1 MTGERAVDP
10 AGVAQRFLALQ
21 AQDFPASQWAL
32 GVRSGATLA
41 EVEQV
46 YQDGRVV
53 RSWPLRGTLHA
64 CPAEDVGWLQ
74 RLTSAKALGASAQ
87 RRRDQLGLDLRL
99 IEQVRERAVAVLAGG
114 RALGREALLAE
125 VADRGVELLDHWK
138 YHLIW
143 FLAQTGTLLFG
154 PVADGE
160 PLLVLADEWVAQ
172 PRQLGREEGLAE
184 LVARYLAAHGPA
196 RLEDM
201 TWWSGLG
208 KREIQAGLT
217 LAGDRVIRV
226 EAADGTAH
234 WMTSGLADG
243 TDEAGLAN
251 DSGAV
256 AGPSDD
262 TRVVA
267 GPPTVELLPAF
278 DELLLGYRDRSL
290 TLDPAQA
297 PLICPG
303 GNGIFKPVVLVDG
316 VCAGTWRPLARGAL
330 KRLPQDKPVPIAVS
344 WFDQAARRSADP
356 ALLAEAADRYAR
368 YLGRERASVTVAA
381 A

>member
-1 MTGERAVDP
+1 
-10 AGVAQRFLALQ
+10 VAQRFLALQ
-21 AQDFPASQWAL
+21 AQDFSASQWAL
-32 GVRSGATLA
+32 GLRSGAALA
-41 EVEQV
+41 DVEQA
-46 YQDGRVV
+46 YRDGRVV
-53 RSWPLRGTLHA
+53 RSWPMRGTLHA

-74 RLTSAKALGASAQ
+74 RLTSAKALGAAAE
-87 RRRDQLGLDLRL
+87 RRRGQLRLELRL
-99 IEQVRERAVAVLAGG
+99 IEQVREQAVAVLSGG

-125 VADRGVELLDHWK
+125 VASRGVELLDPWK

-172 PRQLGREEGLAE
+172 PRDLGREEGLAE

-208 KREIQAGLT
+208 KREIQAGLA

-226 EAADGTAH
+226 EADDGTAY
-234 WMTSGLADG
+234 WMTSGLADD
-243 TDEAGLAN
+243 T
-251 DSGAV
+251 GAV

-262 TRVVA
+262 TRVAA
-267 GPPTVELLPAF
+267 GPPPVELLPAF

-316 VCAGTWRPLARGAL
+316 VCAGTWRPLAPGAL
-330 KRLPQDKPVPIAVS
+330 KKLPQDRPVPIAVS

-356 ALLAEAADRYAR
+356 ALLSEAADRYAR
-368 YLGRERASVTVAA
+368 YLGRERAAVTGAA